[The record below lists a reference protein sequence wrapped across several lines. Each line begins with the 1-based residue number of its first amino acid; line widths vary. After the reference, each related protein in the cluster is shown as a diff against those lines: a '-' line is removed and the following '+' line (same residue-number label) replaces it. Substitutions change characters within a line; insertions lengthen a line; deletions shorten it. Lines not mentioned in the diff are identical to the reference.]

1 MRAKLDL
8 FLASILTLFAA
19 LLLLV
24 AVNDCSAQGLFTL
37 YTDGPS
43 TAAVGD
49 TVRVQVGA
57 VADPIDEIRVVRWAI
72 VWDSN
77 LTFVQGRTAVQ
88 VPIPGSAITF
98 TDYRPWASPPTIV
111 GQWIPHPALP
121 LVIDGARNLVELTFV
136 ASAPGPACVIFRADN
151 AEAQTLVSDLEGGIW
166 VLGTDPEISASEDC
180 TDLAGSPTNV
190 FEFEPTWSAMKGLW
204 R

>member
-77 LTFVQGRTAVQ
+77 LTFVQGRTSVQ
-88 VPIPGSAITF
+88 VPIP
-98 TDYRPWASPPTIV
+98 
-111 GQWIPHPALP
+111 
-121 LVIDGARNLVELTFV
+121 
-136 ASAPGPACVIFRADN
+136 
-151 AEAQTLVSDLEGGIW
+151 
-166 VLGTDPEISASEDC
+166 
-180 TDLAGSPTNV
+180 
-190 FEFEPTWSAMKGLW
+190 
-204 R
+204 